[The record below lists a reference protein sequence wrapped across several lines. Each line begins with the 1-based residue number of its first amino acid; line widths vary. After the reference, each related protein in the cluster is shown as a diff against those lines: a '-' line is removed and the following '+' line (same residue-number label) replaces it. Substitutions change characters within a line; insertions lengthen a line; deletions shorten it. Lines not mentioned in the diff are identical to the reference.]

1 MTLGVFWARYDLVLH
16 AKRLREIDA
25 KYTFLIEY
33 QKWNWLVSKVPE
45 KAQIQ
50 LLRGH
55 NHGDDCWTCQDWRQ
69 HMIDWIKENKPQE
82 VYEAVLDKIQIIHDT
97 PNESFESAVARLLSQ
112 EELNDFQQAGYFK
125 SIPKKGESKESQ

>member
-1 MTLGVFWARYDLVLH
+1 MTLGLFWSRYELELH

-69 HMIDWIKENKPQE
+69 HMIDWINENKPQ
-82 VYEAVLDKIQIIHDT
+82 
-97 PNESFESAVARLLSQ
+97 
-112 EELNDFQQAGYFK
+112 
-125 SIPKKGESKESQ
+125 

>member
-1 MTLGVFWARYDLVLH
+1 M
-16 AKRLREIDA
+16 
-25 KYTFLIEY
+25 
-33 QKWNWLVSKVPE
+33 PE